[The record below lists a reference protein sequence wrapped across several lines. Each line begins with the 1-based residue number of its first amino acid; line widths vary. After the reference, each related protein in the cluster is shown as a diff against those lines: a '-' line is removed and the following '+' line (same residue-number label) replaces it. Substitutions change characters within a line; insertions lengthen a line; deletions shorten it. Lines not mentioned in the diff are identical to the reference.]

1 MSKSKEHE
9 KINEKR
15 ELISKKSEN
24 WLDELMERQKEDL
37 KAEEEILSIVPNR
50 IKHKYLQEEQ

>member
-37 KAEEEILSIVPNR
+37 KAEEVILSIVPNR
-50 IKHKYLQEEQ
+50 IKHKYLQAEQ